1 MNDTP
6 IRVAAIV
13 GPTAS
18 GKTALSVALAE
29 RMSAEI
35 ISCDSMQLYRRMSI
49 GTAKPTVKEQKG
61 IPHHLLDCIDPEIS
75 FSAADYAVRAET
87 AVQDILSRGKTP
99 LFSGGTGLYLDA
111 FLRGGLPQQEEI
123 DPALL
128 AELNTFLEREGK
140 DALYRRLVAVDP
152 TAAEKIHPNNLR
164 RVLRAL
170 ALSLSGDKNKT
181 ERDAEK
187 SGYSEKYAPTVV
199 GLLWNRALLCERID
213 LRVEEMFRMGLL
225 EETER
230 LMREGVFEVSATA
243 AQAIGYK
250 ELFPYFRGEATLD
263 AVKERLKIST
273 HQYAKRQMTWF
284 RAHGNVVWVPMDDG
298 KSPLKFE
305 EIVNNVARVFRDRE
319 FCVIMN

>member
-1 MNDTP
+1 MNETP
-6 IRVAAIV
+6 IRIAAIV
-13 GPTAS
+13 GPTAG

-49 GTAKPTVKEQKG
+49 GTAKPTVEEQRG
-61 IPHHLLDCIDPEIS
+61 VPHHLLDCIDPEAS
-75 FSAADYAVRAET
+75 FSAADYATRAEA
-87 AVQDILSRGKTP
+87 AVEDILSRGKTP

-111 FLRGGLPQQEEI
+111 FLRGGLPQQDEI

-128 AELNTFLEREGK
+128 AELNGLLEREGK
-140 DALYRRLVAVDP
+140 DALYRRLVEVDP

-181 ERDAEK
+181 ERDAERG
-187 SGYSEKYAPTVV
+187 GYSERYAPTVV
-199 GLLWNRALLCERID
+199 GLLWDRALLCERID

-250 ELFPYFRGEATLD
+250 ELFPYLRGEASLD
-263 AVKERLKIST
+263 AVKERLKIAT

-305 EIVNNVARVFRDRE
+305 EIVNNVARVFRDRG

>member
-1 MNDTP
+1 MTDKP
-6 IRVAAIV
+6 IRIAAIV

-18 GKTALSVALAE
+18 GKTSLSVALAE

-49 GTAKPTVKEQKG
+49 GTAKPTREEQKG
-61 IPHHLLDCIDPEIS
+61 IRHHLLDCIDPETS
-75 FSAADYAVRAET
+75 FSAADYATHAET
-87 AVQDILSRGKTP
+87 AVNEILSRGKTP

-111 FLRGGLPQQEEI
+111 FLRGGLPPQEEI
-123 DPALL
+123 APALL
-128 AELNTFLEREGK
+128 EELNAILEREGK
-140 DALYRRLVAVDP
+140 EALYSRLVAVDP
-152 TAAEKIHPNNLR
+152 AAAEKTHPNNVR
-164 RVLRAL
+164 RVLRSL

-187 SGYSEKYAPTVV
+187 NTYSERYDPTVV
-199 GLLWNRALLCERID
+199 GLLWDRALLCERID

-230 LMREGVFEVSATA
+230 LLREGVFEASATA

-250 ELFPYFRGEATLD
+250 ELFPYFRGEASLD
-263 AVKERLKIST
+263 AVKERLKIAT

-298 KSPLKFE
+298 KTPLKFE
-305 EIVNNVARVFRDRE
+305 EIVNNVARVFRDRG